1 MNLANGECNGNDEIN
16 FELTG
21 FRVSGLVS
29 AHPSCASGP
38 KPQSG
43 AQAQLVNSKE
53 EVVATTTTNA
63 DGSFT
68 FENILPGSYSLRVA
82 GAVVPVTVIGSNLEI
97 RPHVFVPGYEL
108 SGSISDASSK
118 ASLSGF
124 DVVLYSHAA
133 TGLDC
138 AGFDA
143 SKYASHESWG
153 VPTCVASTDAKGR
166 FSFPSVPCGAYV
178 VAPSA
183 SLAGEADVFAFK
195 SAHQQ
200 VTVDVAPATLPSSF
214 ALTGV
219 SVSGKVLNAKSKPV
233 ADAQVTLTSSSGS
246 SIHSTTTDAEGAYI
260 VKAVPLGKYTV
271 KVEKQG
277 FHFEKATLDV
287 SSATRVVPDIVV
299 SKIDI
304 CGKVSIPYPPAGVSG
319 GARRRVSLTNAD
331 GSGTKHTTAADE
343 TGAYCF
349 QLAADA
355 RSREVVLSLQV
366 TPYERDAGLILTSF
380 ENSVSVDTVPV
391 QNVHFTQSLLSLR
404 GRVVCLAG
412 QSCGDE
418 KVELQLTPV
427 SHEGPTS
434 TVTAER
440 ASAKDTFASFEFPLL
455 IPGRYSVKT
464 LKPNWCWQQESV
476 EVELKESNYDGLELV
491 QAGYNARI
499 TSTHD
504 VELQYQV
511 PGSPAPP
518 SSIKVK
524 GDAKNVVNSFC
535 LPAAG
540 EYSFR
545 VVSVLYQFE
554 KDVYTYSTDSSESV
568 VDLVAKRVKINGQ
581 ITIDASAAAA
591 HGTTAQVEVIARGPG
606 SYAPK
611 ATQPIEFT
619 HETQLPGKTG
629 GVALEYSVWAAVG
642 DELKIS
648 ASSKGGVL
656 LYYPTSVNVKVT
668 SLSTGITVPV
678 ISARPGLFISGSVS
692 PALPNVVI
700 TILDE
705 SDDSVVLGNIATDSY
720 GAYKAGPLLDTA
732 AYRVVASAPGFHLV
746 QQEDGSTT
754 ESDVKSSRTVNF
766 RASKLGSLT
775 VRAITGAKGSEEA
788 VGAPIAQAL
797 LSLSGSGGYRANN
810 ATNEQGEVVFSNIFP
825 GDYYLM
831 PLLKEYT
838 FAKDAQPAVV
848 PKHQQPIKVTVKEG
862 ADNLL
867 LIGSRIAYSCFGRIL
882 SLNGQ
887 PERGVIVEARS
898 IVSEEVAATQGQQ
911 LEKATTDNQ
920 GHYRLRGLIPG
931 QTYNI
936 QLSTGEATHIERTSP
951 EAYSSTLVATSDL
964 RDFDF
969 LAFRKSSQR
978 FEVFGRV
985 LTNASLLQYVTVQ
998 LFEEDA
1004 TAEPI
1009 RESKLYEGV
1018 NFFTFAGLTK
1028 THYSLKVKIDSAL
1041 NRAFPNTISQAQ
1053 IETASAKI
1061 IFSADSPSQ
1070 HVDLSLASLS
1080 TETIVEIP
1088 QGQLFATI
1096 IIIAGAFGLY
1106 HRKRLT
1112 KLVKSYREGSA
1123 EAKTTKKSKRVPVE
1137 DQFVANL
1144 NKYGR
1149 RG

>member
-1 MNLANGECNGNDEIN
+1 M
-16 FELTG
+16 
-21 FRVSGLVS
+21 
-29 AHPSCASGP
+29 
-38 KPQSG
+38 
-43 AQAQLVNSKE
+43 VNSNE
-53 EVVATTTTNA
+53 EVIATTTTNV
-63 DGSFT
+63 DGSFA
-68 FENILPGSYSLRVA
+68 FENVLPGSYSLRVA

-124 DVVLYSHAA
+124 DIVLYSHVAA
-133 TGLDC
+133 DLKC
-138 AGFDA
+138 ADFDA
-143 SKYASHESWG
+143 SKYTSHESWG
-153 VPTCVASTDAKGR
+153 VPACVASTDAKGH
-166 FSFPSVPCGAYV
+166 FSFPLVPCGSYT

-195 SAHQQ
+195 ADHQQ
-200 VTVDVAPATLPSSF
+200 ATVDVAPVTLPTSF

-219 SVSGKVLNAKSKPV
+219 SVSGKVVNAKSKPV
-233 ADAQVTLTSSSGS
+233 ADAQVTLTSASGS

-260 VKAVPLGKYTV
+260 IKGVPLGKYTV

-277 FHFEKATLDV
+277 FHFEKATTDV
-287 SSATRVVPDIVV
+287 SSAARVVADIVV
-299 SKIDI
+299 SKIDV
-304 CGKVSIPYPPAGVSG
+304 CGKVSIPYPPTGVSG

-343 TGAYCF
+343 TGSYCF
-349 QLAADA
+349 QLAADS

-366 TPYERDAGLILTSF
+366 TPYERDAGLILTAF
-380 ENSVSVDTVPV
+380 ENTISVDTVPV

-418 KVELQLTPV
+418 KIELQLKPV
-427 SHEGPTS
+427 SHEGPVA

-440 ASAKDTFASFEFPLL
+440 AAGTKDTFASFEFPLL

-476 EVELKESNYDGLELV
+476 EVELKESDYNGLEIV

-518 SSIKVK
+518 TTIKVK
-524 GDAKNVVNSFC
+524 GDAKTANSFC

-540 EYSFR
+540 KYSFR
-545 VVSVLYQFE
+545 IVSVLYQFE
-554 KDVYTYSTDSSESV
+554 KDVYTYSTETSESTL
-568 VDLVAKRVKINGQ
+568 DLVAKRVKINGQ
-581 ITIDASAAAA
+581 ITIDVSAAAA

-606 SYAPK
+606 SQAPK

-619 HETQLPGKTG
+619 HETQLPGNA
-629 GVALEYSVWAAVG
+629 GVALEYSVWAAIG

-648 ASSKGGVL
+648 ATSKGGVL
-656 LYYPTSVNVKVT
+656 LYYPTSVTVKVT
-668 SLSTGITVPV
+668 SLSPGITVPV
-678 ISARPGLFISGSVS
+678 IAARPGLFVSGTVS

-705 SDDSVVLGNIATDSY
+705 SDDSVVLGNIATDY
-720 GAYKAGPLLDTA
+720 FGAYKAGPLLDTA
-732 AYRVVASAPGFHLV
+732 TYRVVASAPGFHLV
-746 QQEDGSTT
+746 QQED
-754 ESDVKSSRTVNF
+754 ESSDAKRVVNF

-788 VGAPIAQAL
+788 AGSPIAQAL

-838 FAKDAQPAVV
+838 FAKDAQPALA

-867 LIGSRIAYSCFGRIL
+867 LVGSRIAYSVFGRVL

-887 PERGVIVEARS
+887 PERGVTVEARS
-898 IVSEEVAATQGQQ
+898 IISEEVAATQGQQ

-920 GHYRLRGLIPG
+920 GHYRLRGLVPG
-931 QTYNI
+931 QSYNI
-936 QLSTGEATHIERTSP
+936 QLSTGESTHIERTSP
-951 EAYSSTLVATSDL
+951 EAYASTLVATNDL

-985 LTNASLLQYVTVQ
+985 LTNASLLQYLTVQ

-1009 RESKLYEGV
+1009 RETKLYEGV
-1018 NFFTFAGLTK
+1018 SFFTFAGLTK
-1028 THYSLKVKIDSAL
+1028 THYSLKVKVDPAL

-1061 IFSADSPSQ
+1061 AFSADSASQ

-1080 TETIVEIP
+1080 TEHIVEIP

-1106 HRKRLT
+1106 HRKRIT
-1112 KLVKSYREGSA
+1112 KLVKSYREGSS
-1123 EAKTTKKSKRVPVE
+1123 EAKPTKKSKRVPVE

-1149 RG
+1149 R